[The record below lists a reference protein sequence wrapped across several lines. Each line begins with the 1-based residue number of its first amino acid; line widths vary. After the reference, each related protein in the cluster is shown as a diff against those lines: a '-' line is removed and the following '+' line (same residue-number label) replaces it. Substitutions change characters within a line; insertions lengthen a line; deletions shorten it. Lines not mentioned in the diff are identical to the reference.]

1 MMALWFRLYADLL
14 NDPKVQNLDGDLFKS
29 WINILCIASAN
40 EGILPPIDDIA
51 FALRMDKNGAETV
64 VERLHNATLIDRVN
78 GGPNGWHYAPHGWR
92 KRQYKS
98 DSSTDRVKR
107 FRKRSSNGD
116 VTPPETETDTE
127 TDNIARKALSG
138 RDRPMECP
146 ADVTATA
153 WQDFLKLRKAKRA
166 PITET
171 ALSTIRREAGKAG
184 WELQAALEECVARG
198 WQGFKADW
206 VREAKD
212 DPMANFIV

>member
-1 MMALWFRLYADLL
+1 MALWFRLYADLL
-14 NDPKVQNLDGDLFKS
+14 NDPKVQNLDGELFKS

-40 EGILPPIDDIA
+40 EGVLPPVDDIA
-51 FALRMDKNGAETV
+51 FALRTDKNGAETV
-64 VERLHNATLIDRVN
+64 IERLHNATLIDRVN
-78 GGPNGWHYAPHGWR
+78 GGPNGWHYAPHGWK

-116 VTPPETETDTE
+116 VTPPDTETDTE
-127 TDNIARKALSG
+127 TDNIARKALSKLN
-138 RDRPMECP
+138 RPMDCP
-146 ADVTATA
+146 ADITATV
-153 WQDFLKLRKAKRA
+153 WQDFLQLRKAKRA